1 MTGANLPVSLSNRE
15 KRREGRTSEGG
26 ERVDAGEVEIDVE
39 GEVKERNDFCVAG
52 ERQCK
57 RGNKMR

>member
-1 MTGANLPVSLSNRE
+1 MSLSNRE